1 MKEGST
7 RKRRRR
13 REKIHSEC
21 EKAGG
26 IAMNQNTIS
35 DRSVADAADYLRK
48 RRRRKEG
55 RKLSKRNGAE
65 KKKLGSVVAEK

>member
-1 MKEGST
+1 
-7 RKRRRR
+7 
-13 REKIHSEC
+13 
-21 EKAGG
+21 
-26 IAMNQNTIS
+26 MNQNTIS

-48 RRRRKEG
+48 RRTRKEG